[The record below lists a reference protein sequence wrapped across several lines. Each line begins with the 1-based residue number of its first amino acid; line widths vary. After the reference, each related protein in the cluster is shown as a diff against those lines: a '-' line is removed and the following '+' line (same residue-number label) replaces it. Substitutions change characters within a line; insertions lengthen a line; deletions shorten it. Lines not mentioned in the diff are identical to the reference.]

1 MIPNPPL
8 GVVLHAIGGL
18 MSAIFYLPYRRVKHW
33 SWESYWI
40 VGGVFSWIVVPWIIA
55 LLAVPNLLTTLT
67 HAPANSVFWSFFFG
81 MLWGV
86 GGATFGL
93 TVRYLGFALGTAM
106 ALGYCAAF
114 GTLLPPIF
122 SGEFAGVIKTTSGL
136 IVMGGVGVCLLG
148 IVISGLAGI
157 AKEREVPEKEKT
169 ASVKEFSFKKGVWV
183 ATFCGIMSACMSY
196 GFAAGKP
203 IAEVAVTNGCSDTF
217 KNLPVLII
225 ILAGGFTTNFFWC
238 IALNL
243 RNKTFG
249 DYLKREASENLRRRR
264 REETHSDSGESSES
278 LLTSSPTNQSRTEG
292 VPLLANYLL
301 CALAGTLWYLQFFF
315 YGMGTTKMGK
325 YDFSS
330 WTLHMASIIIFGT
343 LLGVYLSEWKGVT
356 GRTHR
361 LMLLGLIVLVS
372 STVVIGYGNYK
383 AKETTPLPQNANAT
397 KPPTTGSARLTQSNL
412 VPSMSDEQMLRAIGL
427 DPATLQSNR
436 VQGKDGYMTVYTN
449 AASLLFI
456 SRSVV
461 SGVSVTRLKPE
472 EQKQN
477 WKLGKP

>member
-8 GVVLHAIGGL
+8 GVLLHAIGGL
-18 MSAIFYLPYRRVKHW
+18 MSAVFYLPYRKVKHW
-33 SWESYWI
+33 SWESYWL

-55 LLAVPNLLTTLT
+55 SLAVPNLVTTLRN
-67 HAPANSVFWSFFFG
+67 APGNSLFWSFFFG

-114 GTLLPPIF
+114 GTLLPPIV

-136 IVMGGVGVCLLG
+136 IVMGGVVVCLLG
-148 IVISGLAGI
+148 IVISGFAGI
-157 AKEREVPEKEKT
+157 AKERELPEKEKT
-169 ASVKEFSFKKGVWV
+169 ATVKEFSFKKGVWV

-203 IAEVAVTNGCSDTF
+203 IAELAVRNGASDLWQ
-217 KNLPVLII
+217 NLPVLII
-225 ILAGGFTTNFFWC
+225 ILAGGFATNFIWC
-238 IALNL
+238 IYLNI
-243 RNKTFG
+243 RNKTSG
-249 DYLKREASENLRRRR
+249 DYLKGEGQVAASEN
-264 REETHSDSGESSES
+264 SA
-278 LLTSSPTNQSRTEG
+278 PRTER

-343 LLGVYLSEWKGVT
+343 LLGVYLSEWKGVSR
-356 GRTHR
+356 RTYR
-361 LMLLGLIVLVS
+361 LMLCGLVVLVS
-372 STVVIGYGNYK
+372 STVVIGYGNYL
-383 AKETTPLPQNANAT
+383 AKENTAT
-397 KPPTTGSARLTQSNL
+397 AGITD
-412 VPSMSDEQMLRAIGL
+412 DE
-427 DPATLQSNR
+427 
-436 VQGKDGYMTVYTN
+436 
-449 AASLLFI
+449 
-456 SRSVV
+456 
-461 SGVSVTRLKPE
+461 
-472 EQKQN
+472 
-477 WKLGKP
+477 